1 MNTPIHKPPDTQK
14 KESVGVVLF
23 QLGGPDTYDAVEP
36 FLNNLFN
43 DPDIID
49 IPLGFLLRKP
59 LAKFISS
66 RRSVEVEEL
75 YREMGGPSPI
85 REITNKQAE
94 MLRDELRKRDP
105 ERDYH
110 AFVAM
115 RYWHPLT
122 EETVEQV
129 KAADVDRLALLPLY
143 PHFSKTT
150 TGSSFKEWNRVI
162 KGTKLS
168 DLPSDSIRAY
178 PDYPPYIKA
187 MVNQV
192 ERTIGGCCE
201 TDEPLHLLFSA
212 HGVPLKVIKSGDPYK
227 DHIETTVKHVMG
239 GLSTDYPHHISY
251 QSKVGPQKWLQP
263 STIDKLEQLGEE
275 GVKHLLVVP
284 VAFVS
289 DHLETLHELNIQDR
303 EIAEDAGIDHY
314 HVMPALNDSP
324 EFIDVLAQR
333 VLEEIKE

>member
-1 MNTPIHKPPDTQK
+1 MNSPNHNSTDPQT
-14 KESVGVVLF
+14 KESVGVILF
-23 QLGGPDTYDAVEP
+23 QLGGPDTYDAIEP

-122 EETVEQV
+122 GETVEQV
-129 KAADVDRLALLPLY
+129 KAADVDRLILLPLY
-143 PHFSKTT
+143 PHYSKTT
-150 TGSSFKEWNRVI
+150 TGSSFKEWERRI
-162 KGTKLS
+162 KDTKLS
-168 DLPSDSIRAY
+168 DLPSDTIRAY
-178 PDYPPYIKA
+178 PDYQPYIKA
-187 MVNQV
+187 MVNKV
-192 ERTIGGCCE
+192 KRTIDGCCGAV
-201 TDEPLHLLFSA
+201 EPLHLLFSA
-212 HGVPLKVIKSGDPYK
+212 HGVPLKAIKSGDPYQ
-227 DHIETTVKHVMG
+227 DHIETTVKHIIE
-239 GLSTDYPHHISY
+239 GLSTDYPHYISY

-303 EIAEDAGIDHY
+303 VIAEDAGIEHY

-324 EFIDVLAQR
+324 EFINALAQR
-333 VLEEIKE
+333 VLEEIEK